1 MTEKGEPLM
10 SFGVMGG
17 QHQPQ
22 GHVQMMI
29 RIFEYRQNPQAAID
43 APRWR
48 VKEGLKVSV
57 QQEFNKETIKG
68 LTELEHIIS
77 KDFFTG
83 FGGAQI
89 IYKLDDGYLAASE
102 PRKDGQAVGF

>member
-1 MTEKGEPLM
+1 M

-17 QHQPQ
+17 SMQPQ
-22 GHVQMMI
+22 GHTQMMV
-29 RIFEYRQNPQAAID
+29 RIFEYDQNPQAAID

-48 VKEGLKVSV
+48 VMEGL
-57 QQEFNKETIKG
+57 QLNLELGFNKKTQEQLKYMGHQTYNG
-68 LTELEHIIS
+68 HFYE
-77 KDFFTG
+77 

-89 IYKLDDGYLAASE
+89 IYKLEDGYLAASD